1 MYQVSNPGISMCF
14 DGPKH
19 LSFIHGI
26 GLREHLGDASIFDL
40 ETPWFPVDLFSF
52 NQSISYK

>member
-1 MYQVSNPGISMCF
+1 MCF